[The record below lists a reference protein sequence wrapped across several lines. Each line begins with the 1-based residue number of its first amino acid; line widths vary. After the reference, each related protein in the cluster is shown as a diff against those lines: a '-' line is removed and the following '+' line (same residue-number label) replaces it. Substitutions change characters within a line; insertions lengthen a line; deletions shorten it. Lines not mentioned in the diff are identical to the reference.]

1 MPLAVLS
8 FLVLALN
15 AGFARAATSTRQFKH
30 WYPQYKH
37 IWSNITKTYCA
48 EEYKKYTTG
57 FKNHSEIDWMAGG
70 GIYTALTQPVI
81 ECILENTSEFL
92 KGSTTGA
99 QILLGVMPTIVA
111 LLGPS
116 HDEIAMLSNVGRRPL
131 LAAGLALASPSA
143 YFSRAFEYSDPTKI
157 LNHDE
162 NRLPQW
168 RPSSPWT
175 KTLVSALEYMLTA
188 AACCNVVI
196 NTLQVSS
203 WTVSS
208 FASDFDFLPNLWL
221 VLGLCIHI
229 FSGLVLRL
237 RLQGWR
243 FKQPQNKSGD
253 DLSDD
258 QRGGEETKLGFLTS
272 CSMPSMKDVKKS
284 NEKHQKKKEEKR
296 THNLGASFRR
306 IADSFDEWISDT
318 WPRLAAILAR
328 TEFVPCA
335 SESYEVHIQTFMET
349 KTFLFLAWSLSTF
362 TVLHVV
368 FGTLVFAGMLFV
380 GIKDALSIV
389 GRYIAAVMVTR
400 VILMYELAGVR
411 ECWATLDGK
420 KVTRFDEKD
429 KTKGTQTPNNG
440 GGVSVSTR

>member
-15 AGFARAATSTRQFKH
+15 VGFALAATSTKQFKH

-48 EEYKKYTTG
+48 EEYNKYTTG

-157 LNHDE
+157 LNHDK

-168 RPSSPWT
+168 RPSSPLA

-196 NTLQVSS
+196 NTVQVSS

-221 VLGLCIHI
+221 ALGLGIHI

-243 FKQPQNKSGD
+243 FKEPPKAGEGS
-253 DLSDD
+253 SDD
-258 QRGGEETKLGFLTS
+258 QRVGGGAELGFLTS
-272 CSMPSMKDVKKS
+272 CSMPSREDVDKS
-284 NEKHQKKKEEKR
+284 NEKHEDKKKEKR
-296 THNLGASFRR
+296 THNLRDSICRLATSFG
-306 IADSFDEWISDT
+306 EWIAYT
-318 WPRLAAILAR
+318 WPRMVAILAR

-335 SESYEVHIQTFMET
+335 SASYEVHIQTFIET
-349 KTFLFLAWSLSTF
+349 KTFLFLAWSLSTL

-411 ECWATLDGK
+411 ECWASLDGK

-429 KTKGTQTPNNG
+429 NTKGTQTPKNG
-440 GGVSVSTR
+440 GGASVSTW